1 MTWLR
6 AEGIVPEGGA
16 AGRKGC
22 WLDDTGS
29 EVTVTGLLGCTAEPT
44 EAAATGTG
52 LLVDGDEAAGEV
64 VGSWKEMGSAG
75 VCLAWSAEED
85 RPGAAKG
92 ARASGVC
99 SLQSPLLFAEPPGAR

>member
-6 AEGIVPEGGA
+6 AEGIVPETGA
-16 AGRKGC
+16 AGCKGC

-29 EVTVTGLLGCTAEPT
+29 EVTVTGSSSCTAETT
-44 EAAATGTG
+44 EAAASGTG
-52 LLVDGDEAAGEV
+52 SLVDGDEAAGEV
-64 VGSWKEMGSAG
+64 VGSWKGMGSAG
-75 VCLAWSAEED
+75 ASLAWCAEED

-99 SLQSPLLFAEPPGAR
+99 SLRSPLLFAEPSGTK